1 MTTARAA
8 WRMPWLESITCFLL
22 VLMVVLVSISVTLR
36 YVFSTG
42 LVWSEELVRY
52 AYIWLIF
59 LGSVTAVQQN
69 AHIGLDIFTEALP
82 RSLRRWVYCLGDV
95 LVMAFLLVQTYY
107 GVVLILKTQGML
119 SATMRIPMSW
129 VYWIFP
135 LSGVLMLVEMLRQL
149 RRHWTSGG
157 TNK

>member
-1 MTTARAA
+1 
-8 WRMPWLESITCFLL
+8 MPWLESITCFLL
-22 VLMVVLVSISVTLR
+22 FLMVVLVSISVTLR

-52 AYIWLIF
+52 TYIWLIF
-59 LGSVTAVQQN
+59 LGSVTAIRQN
-69 AHIGLDIFTEALP
+69 AHIGLDLLTEALP
-82 RSLRRWVYCLGDV
+82 LPLRRWVYCVGDV

-119 SATMRIPMSW
+119 SATMRIPMAW

-135 LSGVLMLVEMLRQL
+135 LSGVLMVVQMLRQL
-149 RRHWTSGG
+149 QRHWTSGG
-157 TNK
+157 TDK